1 MPVHLVE
8 CLEQHKQQWQR
19 EPLLV
24 HISTDQVYSGLRQL
38 WREDDAC
45 APVNVYGSTK
55 REAEVLIQVPSW
67 IMYMCRAKP
76 SPWNS
81 RSCVASAF
89 CWR

>member
-67 IMYMCRAKP
+67 FLYSAEP
-76 SPWNS
+76 SQAIGKVP
-81 RSCVASAF
+81 A
-89 CWR
+89 